1 MVWGKL
7 GETAEYPER
16 VPMNSKDNIDMG
28 GDPEQE
34 IVNGHRNVE
43 AALQKVVIYSE
54 VLKPSK
60 QEFYLYSI
68 MMSD

>member
-1 MVWGKL
+1 
-7 GETAEYPER
+7 
-16 VPMNSKDNIDMG
+16 MNSKDNTDMG

-34 IVNGHRNVE
+34 TVDGHRNVE
-43 AALQKVVIYSE
+43 AALQEVVIDSE